1 MREILFMDG
10 MIHFQQV
17 KPEMC
22 DCLLV
27 KFSQVQD
34 SVSKGNRIA
43 RGRSLT
49 TFQSQNIAAKHS
61 ARYTASLQTV
71 KLLVFNYVSFLHHL

>member
-22 DCLLV
+22 DCLSV

-34 SVSKGNRIA
+34 SVSKGNKIA

-49 TFQSQNIAAKHS
+49 TFQLQKFAAKHW
-61 ARYTASLQTV
+61 ARYTARLQTMKV
-71 KLLVFNYVSFLHHL
+71 LVFNLSSFLHHL